1 MDYSGYSEF
10 LQRQSRAWQ
19 VQAIAGILMGRGF
32 PMSCAALERGS
43 ANHHKF
49 AKINIDVIN
58 RISEVKYDPKSKSN
72 EFKFSNL
79 R

>member
-1 MDYSGYSEF
+1 LIPQGSAVDYSGYSEF

-49 AKINIDVIN
+49 AKMNKESGIY
-58 RISEVKYDPKSKSN
+58 R
-72 EFKFSNL
+72 L
-79 R
+79 RKVYCESI